1 MDSNNTDDKKIK
13 CPSCATTFSH
23 RSSLIRHLRKKCNQ
37 SQSQSLRRKACA
49 QCVANKARCNLKRPS
64 CSRCALRQAPCQ
76 YPVSAED
83 PSESPSPET
92 EEVDTLTQIDLDSL
106 LPEPSGTLVLP
117 EPPAADSSSLFEAL
131 FSDTAP
137 WDLSLPVDINPLP
150 QRRDSALVLNGGQA
164 YSSELFGD
172 LSAPLLSPKP
182 TLDNAAALV
191 IHSMEFIFRV
201 LRAWPRMLA
210 EEFQTPPLIHHSH
223 IGDGK
228 SLPLPLANCVT
239 LVKMWHGHCQ
249 GAEDMVHRLIMNEV
263 NRRLTKFEDLDESSL
278 LAVLQAVTIYIII
291 LLFPAGGS
299 RPTLPDVNL
308 FRKVQDLVNHTASTG
323 LFLQEER
330 EQMRPDWSAWV
341 HVTSKRRAVLSLYL
355 IHWAYAVFHGIPS
368 FNCRELAFMPA
379 PAAKILWQAQS
390 EQEWNSIYI
399 KWLARWDGHG
409 YIQGE
414 YDQIRP
420 GIKMQPRAE
429 KWLEETDEF
438 GMIMISIVNAT
449 DYHPTF
455 GSMVQDVRSLITYTG
470 HEGRSHINNRID
482 WIRRKIAE
490 DPNKLQGLEIS
501 ESKNIGYAVDTEPKS
516 SETEIR
522 PGE

>member
-1 MDSNNTDDKKIK
+1 MDTNTADEKRID
-13 CPSCATTFSH
+13 CPSCDTTFRH

-37 SQSQSLRRKACA
+37 SQSQSIRRKACA

-64 CSRCALRQAPCQ
+64 CSRCVLRQVPCQ
-76 YPVSAED
+76 YPATAED

-92 EEVDTLTQIDLDSL
+92 EKGNTLTQLDLNPL
-106 LPEPSGTLVLP
+106 LPEAPVTFTLP
-117 EPPAADSSSLFEAL
+117 ELPAVDSSNLFESL
-131 FSDTAP
+131 FSDTVP
-137 WDLSLPVDINPLP
+137 WDLALPIDISPLSP
-150 QRRDSALVLNGGQA
+150 QRRNSALVPNVGQA
-164 YSSELFGD
+164 FSSESFGD
-172 LSAPLLSPKP
+172 LAAPLLSLNPSP
-182 TLDNAAALV
+182 DNAAALV
-191 IHSMEFIFRV
+191 SHSMEFIFRV

-210 EEFQTPPLIHHSH
+210 EEFQTPPLLHHSH
-223 IGDGK
+223 ICDGK

-249 GAEDMVHRLIMNEV
+249 GAEDMVQKLIMNEA
-263 NRRLTKFEDLDESSL
+263 NTLLTKFEDLDESTL

-291 LLFPAGGS
+291 LLFPANGS
-299 RPTLPDVNL
+299 RPTLPDVHL
-308 FRKVQDLVNHTASTG
+308 FRKVQDLVNYTASSG

-390 EQEWNSIYI
+390 EQEWNSLYI

-429 KWLEETDEF
+429 KWLEEADEF

-449 DYHPTF
+449 DYRPTF
-455 GSMVQDVRSLITYTG
+455 GSMV
-470 HEGRSHINNRID
+470 H
-482 WIRRKIAE
+482 
-490 DPNKLQGLEIS
+490 
-501 ESKNIGYAVDTEPKS
+501 
-516 SETEIR
+516 
-522 PGE
+522 